1 MYRQQSKQSA
11 ETTLTLAI
19 MDLNWVKY
27 FTFIATMTSFQ
38 SYNHEKKKNKLTHL
52 ANLIVRLSQQ

>member
-38 SYNHEKKKNKLTHL
+38 SYNHEKKKE
-52 ANLIVRLSQQ
+52 